1 MKKSKR
7 QLNSERVLNMLEANG
22 YEFEILN
29 KNKKGVV
36 NHVRVNGW
44 GDIWPTTFTFL
55 KDGKWTR
62 GDAQALFDALLSQDR
77 AGDDVLDYSYA
88 KTLAELNSLIPMLGF
103 SDDLEK
109 FCIAQLKKAGYSVEK
124 VKIKKKSR
132 VVMTPEGHES
142 ARVKRNKKRLAQGLP
157 EIPSQLIKPI
167 KPITHKG

>member
-1 MKKSKR
+1 MQKSKR
-7 QLNSERVLNMLEANG
+7 QLNSERVLSVLEANG

-55 KDGKWTR
+55 KDGKWVR
-62 GDAQALFDALLSQDR
+62 GSAQALFEALTNHER
-77 AGDDVLDYSYA
+77 ASDDILDYSYA
-88 KTLAELNSLIPMLGF
+88 KALAELNSLIPILGF
-103 SDDLEK
+103 SDDLER
-109 FCIAQLKKAGYSVEK
+109 FCMAQLKKAGYSITKVE
-124 VKIKKKSR
+124 IKKKNR

-157 EIPSQLIKPI
+157 EIPCQLVNPI
-167 KPITHKG
+167 KPTTYKG